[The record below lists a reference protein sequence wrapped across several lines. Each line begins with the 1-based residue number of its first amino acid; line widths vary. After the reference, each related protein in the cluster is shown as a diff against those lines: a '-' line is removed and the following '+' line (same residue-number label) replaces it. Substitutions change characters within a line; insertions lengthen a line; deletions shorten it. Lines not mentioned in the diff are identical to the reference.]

1 MSFVTDAVLS
11 FGSLGV
17 TFLIALGL
25 RTGFRR
31 GRDVGE
37 P

>member
-1 MSFVTDAVLS
+1 MSFVTDVVLS
-11 FGSLGV
+11 VGSLGV
-17 TFLIALGL
+17 TFLVAVGL
-25 RTGFRR
+25 RAGFRR

>member
-1 MSFVTDAVLS
+1 MSFVTDVALS

-17 TFLIALGL
+17 TVLLALGL
-25 RTGFRR
+25 RICFRR

-37 P
+37 L